1 MKVTPIGPTRPLP
14 NHRPPHPDRLA
25 LVFALALG
33 PPLTSCGEVPPPG
46 GHGAPSAISQESC
59 WACHGGSYLST
70 TAPNHVEAD
79 LPRTCESCH
88 STSAWTPAT
97 GGDHDRYWPL
107 TGRHREVSCV
117 SCHADNVYAGTPREC
132 VGCHLP
138 EFVATA
144 DPDHET
150 GGFPTSCESCHSTLA
165 WRPATFTDH
174 NRYWPLEGRHATTAC
189 TSCHENGVYAGT
201 PRECVGCHREEYD
214 RTTEPNHL
222 AASFPTS
229 CETCH
234 GVSAWKPALFDHQA
248 IWPLRGQ
255 HLVASCVSCHD
266 NGVYEGTPRDCVGC
280 HLVDYDTSDNPSH
293 QALSLSK
300 TCQSCHDETA
310 WATDR
315 YPGHDSQFVTS
326 TGDHSRYD
334 CRDCHTDPTS
344 DWDLFSCT
352 GCHEGEHTLAR
363 MNAKHDEEPGYQST
377 LDTYGV
383 ERGCLHCH
391 PDGRD

>member
-1 MKVTPIGPTRPLP
+1 MKAAPIGPTGPLP
-14 NHRPPHPDRLA
+14 NHRPPHPARLV

-138 EFVATA
+138 EFVATT

-165 WRPATFTDH
+165 WRPATFVDH

-201 PRECVGCHREEYD
+201 PRECVGCH
-214 RTTEPNHL
+214 
-222 AASFPTS
+222 
-229 CETCH
+229 
-234 GVSAWKPALFDHQA
+234 
-248 IWPLRGQ
+248 
-255 HLVASCVSCHD
+255 
-266 NGVYEGTPRDCVGC
+266 
-280 HLVDYDTSDNPSH
+280 LVDYDTSDNPSH
-293 QALSLSK
+293 QALSLAK